1 LIEEIHTGKVAG
13 ANHLRNMTTARL
25 TTRIT
30 KIEQAAG
37 AWRKSVGMFDGDQI
51 MKQII
56 DRGAAIRRAEG
67 RKARRA

>member
-1 LIEEIHTGKVAG
+1 LIEEIQTGKLAG
-13 ANHLRNMTTARL
+13 TNHLRNTTTTRL